1 MLRALKIFM
10 RLSENFRS
18 KSILDKKREIKSLL
32 KLNLCDFFYDSA
44 DEDFLCHM
52 IENYVG
58 YLSLPIGI
66 VKNLKVNGKYYTVP
80 IATEEP
86 SVIAAL
92 NLSAKILEHANL
104 SYSVGEV
111 LGIAQIYIKTDK
123 DLSDMFF
130 GLFEK
135 IDFWSKPLLHNMER
149 RGGGFRK
156 LSTKFI
162 KEISIQKLN
171 IYVDVCDVMGSN
183 LLNSIA
189 ERVAHHITLEFGY
202 ECILKILSND
212 SNDFAIK
219 ANFKLNVNDLLK
231 DNEESLVLA
240 KNISLISKIG
250 FFEEERAVTNNKG
263 IMNGI
268 TGLCVATLNDTR
280 ALEACIHKFAS
291 KSGIYLPLSKFYI
304 SDENL
309 IGEIELP
316 LQVGIKGGSAGS
328 HKAAI
333 LSFKIMGIDCK
344 KEFMGVLS
352 CIGLA
357 SNFAAL
363 RALAFDG
370 IQRGHMKLHVNKIL
384 YFLERDYTISSDER
398 EKILFKMSESG
409 IYSLDFALKILED
422 LRA

>member
-1 MLRALKIFM
+1 MLRVLRIFM
-10 RLSENFRS
+10 RLSENFRNKNIS
-18 KSILDKKREIKSLL
+18 DKRQEIKSIL
-32 KLNLCDFFYDSA
+32 KLNPCDFFYDSV
-44 DEDFLCHM
+44 DENFLCHM

-66 VKNLKVNGKYYTVP
+66 VKNLKVNGKYYAVP
-80 IATEEP
+80 IATEES

-92 NLSAKILEHANL
+92 NFAAKILESANL

-111 LGIAQIYIKTDK
+111 LGIAQVYIRTDK
-123 DLSDMFF
+123 DLSDMLLS
-130 GLFEK
+130 LFEK
-135 IDFWSKPLLHNMER
+135 IDLWSKPLLHNMER
-149 RGGGFRK
+149 RGGGFRR

-162 KEISIQKLN
+162 KEIGIQKLN
-171 IYVDVCDVMGSN
+171 IYVDVCDAMGSN
-183 LLNSIA
+183 LLNSVA

-202 ECILKILSND
+202 ECVLKILSND
-212 SNDFAIK
+212 SNDFVIK

-231 DNEESLVLA
+231 DNEESLALA
-240 KNISLISKIG
+240 QNISLISKIG

-280 ALEACIHKFAS
+280 ALAACIHKFAS
-291 KSGIYLPLSKFYI
+291 RSGRYLPLSKFYI

-316 LQVGIKGGSAGS
+316 LQVGVKGGSANS
-328 HKAAI
+328 HEAAI

-344 KEFMGVLS
+344 EEFMGILS
-352 CIGLA
+352 CVGLA

-363 RALAFDG
+363 RALALDG

-384 YFLERDYTISSDER
+384 YLLKRDYNLSSDER
-398 EKILFKMSESG
+398 EKILLKMSGSG
-409 IYSLDFALKILED
+409 IYSLDFALKLLKD
-422 LRA
+422 LRV